1 MKVDVRVITATNRNL
16 ADAVREGVFR
26 SDLFYRLNVFPI
38 LVPPLGERKSDIP
51 LLVNYFISKFSKKLG
66 KRIEGVSKNTL
77 KLLLE
82 YSWPGNIRELQNII
96 ERAIVISDGPI
107 VHVEESMLVENI
119 NLERYESEKLED
131 IERNHILRM
140 LEQTKWAIEGKK
152 GAANILGLHPSTL
165 RARMRKLG
173 IAKS

>member
-1 MKVDVRVITATNRNL
+1 
-16 ADAVREGVFR
+16 
-26 SDLFYRLNVFPI
+26 
-38 LVPPLGERKSDIP
+38 
-51 LLVNYFISKFSKKLG
+51 
-66 KRIEGVSKNTL
+66 
-77 KLLLE
+77 
-82 YSWPGNIRELQNII
+82 
-96 ERAIVISDGPI
+96 
-107 VHVEESMLVENI
+107 MLVENI
-119 NLERYESEKLED
+119 NLERYDSEKLED